1 MTNIWRGISFY
12 PRRQGNSSDSTAVR
26 LAKKFNQGFRR
37 PRFYH
42 QFLLVRVVAVNARDP
57 GFGNGENAGRAIDF
71 FQRKGFQKRGSS
83 WELDAFIDADI
94 VQ

>member
-12 PRRQGNSSDSTAVR
+12 PRRQGSSSDSTAVR
-26 LAKKFNQGFRR
+26 LVKFLNQGFQQ

-42 QFLLVRVVAVNARDP
+42 RVAAVNARDP

-71 FQRKGFQKRGSS
+71 FQRKEFQKRGSS